1 MGFFGW
7 GGNTDLT
14 GESHRMPPQL
24 HQNENSRCGFR
35 EVLCTRVRVRSVR
48 VKEGLEALKIAGT
61 FRHGLRGSQ
70 GSELS
75 WVELL

>member
-48 VKEGLEALKIAGT
+48 VKEGLEALKTAGT
-61 FRHGLRGSQ
+61 FCHGLRGGQ

-75 WVELL
+75 WAELL